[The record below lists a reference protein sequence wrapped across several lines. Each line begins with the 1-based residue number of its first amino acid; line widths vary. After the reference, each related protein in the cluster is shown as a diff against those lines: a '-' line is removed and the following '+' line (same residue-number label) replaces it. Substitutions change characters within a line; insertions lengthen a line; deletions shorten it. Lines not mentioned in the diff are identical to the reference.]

1 MNSTAA
7 PELLKEAMLGYHRQ
21 VRPALPD
28 SLGQER
34 DKGNECVCVTCLIY
48 LLTPSLKV
56 SVLLAPLAAIS
67 HVCDGAADLFKEKQ
81 PIRQEARWTAR
92 AHFFSLFSFLFPFSY
107 LPKMAAREI

>member
-1 MNSTAA
+1 
-7 PELLKEAMLGYHRQ
+7 MLGYHRQ

-81 PIRQEARWTAR
+81 PIRQEARWTAAR
-92 AHFFSLFSFLFPFSY
+92 GLIFFPFSLFFSLFLTF
-107 LPKMAAREI
+107 PKMAAREI